1 MREVRVDITRQRRMI
16 YFVIDLKYE
25 CLYLLNESQLG
36 LGSSKEISSKRKVNA
51 LSGFSARQ
59 PV

>member
-25 CLYLLNESQLG
+25 CLYLLNESQLK
-36 LGSSKEISSKRKVNA
+36 LGSSKEISNFK
-51 LSGFSARQ
+51 
-59 PV
+59 